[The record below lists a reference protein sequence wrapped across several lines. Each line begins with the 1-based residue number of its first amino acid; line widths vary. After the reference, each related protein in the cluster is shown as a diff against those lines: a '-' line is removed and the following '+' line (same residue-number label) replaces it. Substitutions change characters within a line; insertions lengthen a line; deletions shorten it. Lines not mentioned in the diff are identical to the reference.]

1 MATILIVDDHPAFR
15 FVIKT
20 HALQIPGVAEVL
32 EADNGQDA
40 IDMVRRHAPDLV
52 VLDLDIPRISGLD
65 VVSRLQLIRP
75 GIRVLVLSAGDPET
89 FAPRAMRAGA
99 RGFVSK
105 SLDLNGI
112 GRHIESVLGGY
123 TAFPARHH
131 TGARTGTQTMTD
143 EERLALL
150 SDKELAILRML
161 ARGLSNKTIGE
172 VLFISNKTVS
182 SHKVRI
188 MKKVSVKTLV
198 ELVDF
203 ARRCRIA

>member
-15 FVIKT
+15 FVIRT
-20 HALQIPGVAEVL
+20 HALQLLGVTEVC

-52 VLDLDIPRISGLD
+52 VLDLDIPRINGLD
-65 VVSRLQLIRP
+65 VVTRLQHLRP
-75 GIRVLVLSAGDPET
+75 GIRVLVLSGGDPET

-123 TAFPARHH
+123 TAFPALHH
-131 TGARTGTQTMTD
+131 PASRTGSQTLTD
-143 EERLALL
+143 EDRLALL

-161 ARGLSNKTIGE
+161 AGGLSNKKISE
-172 VLFISNKTVS
+172 ILFISNKTVS

-188 MKKVSVKTLV
+188 MKKVGVKTLL
-198 ELVDF
+198 ELIDF